1 MTLPDLS
8 WPFLTFHHLP
18 SPSIT
23 FHHLYSTWGLIYTFS
38 VRIRPFMTFYHL
50 PWPSMTFHNLYLT
63 LGVTPASISFLM
75 SLKLHW
81 MTPGWPQDD
90 PRMTQGWPKDDPR
103 MTQRWLQDV
112 SKIILLR
119 IPFCL
124 SSSPLLMMVT
134 LFFCDA
140 RAPSVLCLGA
150 TRGKYFSSQWNS
162 VYSRKVIIQVQFF
175 TFQNNTLFNSTFTL
189 D

>member
-1 MTLPDLS
+1 MCHECVIYTSSVRIRPSMTFSDLPRPNLTFPDLF
-8 WPFLTFHHLP
+8 WPFLTFPNLSFRM
-18 SPSIT
+18 SP
-23 FHHLYSTWGLIYTFS
+23 G
-38 VRIRPFMTFYHL
+38 
-50 PWPSMTFHNLYLT
+50 WPQDDT
-63 LGVTPASISFLM
+63 LGSR
-75 SLKLHW
+75 
-81 MTPGWPQDD
+81 MTPGWPKDD
-90 PRMTQGWPKDDPR
+90 PRMTQGWPQDDPR

-134 LFFCDA
+134 LLFCDA

-162 VYSRKVIIQVQFF
+162 VYSRKLQLLLLQ
-175 TFQNNTLFNSTFTL
+175 S
-189 D
+189 